1 MKRFIIISLLSALTL
16 PMLACAWVD
25 THNSYLFRMYDN
37 NEFKSRVEKVCN
49 DNWQAY
55 LGTHENY
62 YWFDAEKVIEAAR
75 QKGDLLMVSY
85 VQNLQKYLQCVA
97 VEQQK
102 QYEWNYPTKEQLAAC
117 TRNLQAIRSYA
128 LGKTKTR
135 LRSQH
140 ALLYMRCNMMLGRHQ
155 ENIAYWEQTA
165 SQLIETVYKDMM
177 KNIYAGALYKSGQA
191 DKAGEMFAE
200 MGDYESL
207 MTQYYKKR
215 SFQAIQQE
223 YKKNPNALVLP
234 FLLQDFVNN
243 TQEAIDAVND
253 EYSYGGKLFI
263 RDISRQEAMQMQ
275 QFCGQVVSEGKTSVP
290 ILWQSAKAWIEFL
303 WGDRRE
309 AARDIVAAVSLDG
322 TGRMKDCARELML
335 YITAAQAKPGPVFDD
350 YLADELQWLYSR
362 GDETG
367 YVVDRLCHQVLFKHY
382 AEDSVRVAALMNMQ
396 SSNYGYLDT
405 APVGV
410 VEKYM
415 DYVDSPAANPLD
427 RFLKSRTQ
435 ENSRQQL
442 EELVGTKYMRLCQ
455 WDKAVRW
462 LQNIPASFYAEKGY
476 AVYIAN
482 RRYTVE
488 PWITR
493 QWLSDDVTYSDAKW
507 QITANPKLTYAKE
520 MMQMEASLPLLKGKA
535 LEQACYDLAVR
546 YAQANFRG
554 DCWWLMRDGKSVCD
568 TLRENETDLGA
579 KAVAMLRRVTGSAD
593 KPLRTK
599 ALFALC
605 YRELYADGG
614 YWQGEEWNGQEY
626 VQQYYRQSP
635 QYHAFQHLCSTLD
648 AQGGEPAYVS
658 RCDEYQQFR
667 KVYK

>member
-155 ENIAYWEQTA
+155 ENITYWEQTA

-263 RDISRQEAMQMQ
+263 RDISWQESMQMQ

-367 YVVDRLCHQVLFKHY
+367 
-382 AEDSVRVAALMNMQ
+382 
-396 SSNYGYLDT
+396 
-405 APVGV
+405 
-410 VEKYM
+410 
-415 DYVDSPAANPLD
+415 
-427 RFLKSRTQ
+427 
-435 ENSRQQL
+435 
-442 EELVGTKYMRLCQ
+442 
-455 WDKAVRW
+455 
-462 LQNIPASFYAEKGY
+462 
-476 AVYIAN
+476 
-482 RRYTVE
+482 
-488 PWITR
+488 
-493 QWLSDDVTYSDAKW
+493 
-507 QITANPKLTYAKE
+507 
-520 MMQMEASLPLLKGKA
+520 
-535 LEQACYDLAVR
+535 
-546 YAQANFRG
+546 
-554 DCWWLMRDGKSVCD
+554 
-568 TLRENETDLGA
+568 
-579 KAVAMLRRVTGSAD
+579 
-593 KPLRTK
+593 
-599 ALFALC
+599 
-605 YRELYADGG
+605 
-614 YWQGEEWNGQEY
+614 
-626 VQQYYRQSP
+626 
-635 QYHAFQHLCSTLD
+635 
-648 AQGGEPAYVS
+648 
-658 RCDEYQQFR
+658 
-667 KVYK
+667 